1 MALAQVDTGSV
12 MEAMAVEVMARVM
25 VEAERAMVKGVTG
38 ARAELVA
45 RIEGPDTLE
54 CGEGTLPAGARTLV
68 VVVTARAA
76 VLRVMVERGAVVE
89 QTGMLVE
96 DTVATAV
103 GKSSGQAVNALEV
116 AMALTVADT

>member
-1 MALAQVDTGSV
+1 MAALVEEMKVGAVMAQAEGSKEDGTATGAMAEVVALA
-12 MEAMAVEVMARVM
+12 
-25 VEAERAMVKGVTG
+25 
-38 ARAELVA
+38 
-45 RIEGPDTLE
+45 
-54 CGEGTLPAGARTLV
+54 
-68 VVVTARAA
+68 VVTARAA

-103 GKSSGQAVNALEV
+103 GNSSGQAVNALEV